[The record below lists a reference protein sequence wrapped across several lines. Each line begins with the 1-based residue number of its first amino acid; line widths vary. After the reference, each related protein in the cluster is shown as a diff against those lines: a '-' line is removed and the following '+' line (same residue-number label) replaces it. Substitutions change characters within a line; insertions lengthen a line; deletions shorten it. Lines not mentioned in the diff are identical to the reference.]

1 MKKNI
6 LLSIL
11 IPAFLFI
18 CLFACAP
25 SQPKMMT
32 VKSEKFERLMS
43 KNNTV
48 VIDVRTAEEF
58 NTGHIPGAINIDVKR
73 ENFQENIKVL
83 DTSKNYL
90 LYCRTGRRSET
101 ALQIMIE
108 NGFRN
113 VRHLKGGIESWKGP
127 KE

>member
-6 LLSIL
+6 LLSVIISAL
-11 IPAFLFI
+11 LFI
-18 CLFACAP
+18 CLSSCAP
-25 SQPKMMT
+25 AQPKMMT
-32 VKSEKFERLMS
+32 VKTGKFERLMD

-58 NTGHIPGAINIDVKR
+58 NTGHIPGAINIDV
-73 ENFQENIKVL
+73 EGDNFRENIKAL

-101 ALQIMIE
+101 ALKVMMDH
-108 NGFRN
+108 GFPS
-113 VRHLKGGIESWKGP
+113 VRHLKGGIEAWKGP
-127 KE
+127 KK